1 MSYKNILVP
10 VDDSPISY
18 AAIEHAEKIAKA
30 YNSHVT
36 VLSVLSVDPMV
47 GVDFYK
53 FAPSITEYV
62 LAAEKNAQSR
72 LDDIKQTLSNHGVSV
87 STRIARDLSTAEEIL
102 KTADEINAD
111 LIIMGSHGR
120 KGIKK
125 LVLGSVAQ
133 QVLSISP
140 LPIMVVKQ

>member
-18 AAIEHAEKIAKA
+18 AAIEHAEKLAKA
-30 YNSHVT
+30 FNGHLT
-36 VLSVLSVDPMV
+36 VLSVLAVDPMV

-53 FAPSITEYV
+53 FAPSITEFV
-62 LAAEKNAQSR
+62 LAAEKNAQER
-72 LDDIKQTLSNHGVSV
+72 LNDIQQTLSGHGVSV
-87 STRIARDLSTAEEIL
+87 SVRINRDISTAEAIL

-111 LIIMGSHGR
+111 LIVMGSHGR
-120 KGIKK
+120 KGLKK

-133 QVLSISP
+133 EVLGICP
-140 LPIMVVKQ
+140 LPILIIKQ